1 MVWREGVAKAALSTA
16 LSLWFGLAV
25 AQAAPVQIPDTFLS
39 GIAPASSAGIERPAA
54 LKGSTYTVI
63 APTYTGGDGNISFL
77 RLYNG
82 NDGNTTFTLTIVG
95 TPSARVYGTATYSVP
110 SQASPQYS
118 MSEILTRANAG
129 ALTGS
134 DTGYAIY
141 MRAPSVTA
149 VNGFQHVI
157 YNNAN
162 GFFEN
167 VSACTYSPDVNYAD
181 FNQMLIN
188 VHTTALASYP
198 TQVTIHNY
206 QNVSV
211 EYDATVI
218 DARNGEAIGNVLL
231 RLDANAS
238 YTVPFSWF
246 EVQLGFKPT
255 ANQAHVN
262 LKFNAVEDQGGPSA
276 VVSQAIYNQPLAA
289 YVGMTLFCSVNP

>member
-1 MVWREGVAKAALSTA
+1 MVWREGVAVTA
-16 LSLWFGLAV
+16 LGLWFGLTSV
-25 AQAAPVQIPDTFLS
+25 QAASVKIPDTYLS
-39 GIAPASSAGIERPAA
+39 GIAPAASAGVERPAA

-110 SQASPQYS
+110 SQASPQYA

-129 ALTGS
+129 ALTGG

-141 MRAPSVTA
+141 MRAPAVTA

-157 YNNAN
+157 YNNTN

-167 VSACTYSPDVNYAD
+167 VSACTYSSDVNYAD

-188 VHTTALASYP
+188 VHTTALASFP

-206 QNVSV
+206 QNASV
-211 EYDATVI
+211 EYDVTVI
-218 DARNGEAIGNVLL
+218 DARNGDTIGNVPITLA
-231 RLDANAS
+231 ANAS

-246 EVQLGFKPT
+246 ETQLEFKPT
-255 ANQAHVN
+255 SSQAHVN
-262 LKFNAVEDQGGPSA
+262 LKFYAIEDQGGPSA
-276 VVSQAIYNQPLAA
+276 VVSQAIYNQRLAA